1 MCTYVRTY
9 VYGLHLSVCCLS
21 GAQFT
26 IVCMYKATPIC
37 SSQVFSQARS
47 PSLCVLAEEEEGG
60 GGGPTYAAQLEEGNR
75 SLECEQKEPLDEED
89 MRGREIVYRQPLRK
103 SDKEEAE
110 AVEEE
115 MTKRK
120 VVSPSQVQMT
130 SHVPPSVARPV
141 PLHGCLNCTA
151 CCSCFGAALF

>member
-1 MCTYVRTY
+1 MHLHSTIVCVCTY

-60 GGGPTYAAQLEEGNR
+60 GGGGSTYAAQLEGGNM

-89 MRGREIVYRQPLRK
+89 MGGREIVYRQPLRK

-120 VVSPSQVQMT
+120 VVSPSQVQIT
-130 SHVPPSVARPV
+130 SHVPPS
-141 PLHGCLNCTA
+141 CLNCTA

>member
-1 MCTYVRTY
+1 
-9 VYGLHLSVCCLS
+9 
-21 GAQFT
+21 
-26 IVCMYKATPIC
+26 MYKATPIC

-60 GGGPTYAAQLEEGNR
+60 GGGGSTYAAQLEEGNM

-89 MRGREIVYRQPLRK
+89 MGGREIVYRQPLRK

-120 VVSPSQVQMT
+120 VVSPSQVQIT
-130 SHVPPSVARPV
+130 SHIPPSVARPV
-141 PLHGCLNCTA
+141 PLHDCLNCTA
-151 CCSCFGAALF
+151 CCCCFGAALF